1 MEKGYSVLMKD
12 RVLYLKDKLSRLI
25 TRVEMKKTQM
35 TFHSFSWKTWV
46 YFLREKSMVFEVFKR
61 FRMLVEKETE
71 KPIKVIHF
79 DSGHE
84 FTSRDSMKC
93 YKEHDI

>member
-1 MEKGYSVLMKD
+1 
-12 RVLYLKDKLSRLI
+12 
-25 TRVEMKKTQM
+25 
-35 TFHSFSWKTWV
+35 
-46 YFLREKSMVFEVFKR
+46 MVFEVFKR